1 MVPEVGT
8 CCVKSFGSDP
18 ERLAQGIYRM
28 AGFVVWLVLL
38 VATAVLAALAFQ
50 FDLAR
55 IVAGFLALPPAQ
67 QAVAGLIAL
76 LASSLVAFT
85 LWHSWRFAQETRP
98 LPGRRSGFRKAIASA
113 SAAQK
118 DFDGAMQHLL
128 SSDPEDAF
136 AMLQKQLA
144 EAEARAAMQSGH
156 NKAVD
161 MHERLEEIRH
171 RQQALREQI
180 GEVAET
186 RRTIEPVFEEL
197 KDRQRQLERSL
208 DKVETDDNNNNISER
223 LRDFDQKMALISSRH
238 KSLQDSFARLNRFK
252 EELTRSQGE
261 LVPLQATEGG
271 IKPLLAELVAQAGQ
285 LAKEIE
291 QLEMCDGERL
301 ATRVEALDSSKKDAE
316 HRILRLEASYAM
328 LDTIRRDFLELR
340 KQQEE
345 LGAAF
350 AEVETDASGK
360 SLADRLAELEEF
372 SAQTRLRLRNLQE
385 ALTTLNRF
393 RRDLANSQSQLVPMQ
408 APGEG
413 INAAIVELDSR
424 CAQLVAALDELET
437 SGGEQ
442 LAARV
447 EAFADSKRMTEQ
459 RIAQVFEH
467 FERLDSIRNEIVRTF
482 ANLNAALNKLG

>member
-1 MVPEVGT
+1 MV
-8 CCVKSFGSDP
+8 
-18 ERLAQGIYRM
+18 
-28 AGFVVWLVLL
+28 GFVAWLLMLAV
-38 VATAVLAALAFQ
+38 TAVLAGLAFQ
-50 FDLAR
+50 FDIAR
-55 IVAGFLALPPAQ
+55 IVAGFLSLRPAQ
-67 QAVAGLIAL
+67 QAVAGLVAAMAL
-76 LASSLVAFT
+76 SLVVFT
-85 LWHSWRFAQETRP
+85 LWHSWRFSQETGP
-98 LPGRRSGFRKAIASA
+98 LPRRRGGIRRGIASA
-113 SAAQK
+113 SAAQN

-136 AMLQKQLA
+136 TTLQKQLE
-144 EAEARAAMQSGH
+144 EAEARAATQSGH
-156 NKAVD
+156 NKSVD

-180 GEVAET
+180 GQVAET

-197 KDRQRQLERSL
+197 KDRQRQLERAL

-223 LRDFDQKMALISSRH
+223 LRDFDQRMAAISARH
-238 KSLQDSFARLNRFK
+238 KSLQDSFAKLNGFK
-252 EELTRSQGE
+252 EELTRSQSE
-261 LVPLQATEGG
+261 LLPLQATEAG
-271 IKPLLAELVAQAGQ
+271 IKPLLADLVVQAGR

-350 AEVETDASGK
+350 AEIETDTSGK

-393 RRDLANSQSQLVPMQ
+393 RRDLANSQSQLMPLQ

-413 INAAIVELDSR
+413 VNAVIVELDSR
-424 CAQLVAALDELET
+424 CAQIMAVLDELEI

-442 LAARV
+442 LATRV
-447 EAFADSKRMTEQ
+447 EAFADSKRMAEQ

-467 FERLDSIRNEIVRTF
+467 FERLDSIRNEIARTF
-482 ANLNAALNKLG
+482 ASLSTALNKLG